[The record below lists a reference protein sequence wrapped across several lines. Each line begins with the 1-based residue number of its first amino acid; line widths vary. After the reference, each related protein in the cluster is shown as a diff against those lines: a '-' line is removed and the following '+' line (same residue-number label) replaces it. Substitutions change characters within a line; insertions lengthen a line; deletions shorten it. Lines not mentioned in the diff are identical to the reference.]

1 MGSNI
6 IILGRK
12 DILSLFCYILKH
24 VAVTMRSTHRNVKAG
39 RRQAKLRN
47 DIPLEAEVGLAGGA
61 WALVWFGDRDE
72 RREEGN

>member
-1 MGSNI
+1 MG
-6 IILGRK
+6 
-12 DILSLFCYILKH
+12 
-24 VAVTMRSTHRNVKAG
+24 STHRNVKAG

-47 DIPLEAEVGLAGGA
+47 DIPLEAQVGLAGGA

>member
-1 MGSNI
+1 MKLKNGKKSLIEFVFQHIVSTMG
-6 IILGRK
+6 
-12 DILSLFCYILKH
+12 
-24 VAVTMRSTHRNVKAG
+24 STHRNVKDG

-61 WALVWFGDRDE
+61 WALVCYGDRDE

>member
-1 MGSNI
+1 MG
-6 IILGRK
+6 
-12 DILSLFCYILKH
+12 
-24 VAVTMRSTHRNVKAG
+24 STHRNVKAG

-47 DIPLEAEVGLAGGA
+47 DIPLEAEVGLASGA